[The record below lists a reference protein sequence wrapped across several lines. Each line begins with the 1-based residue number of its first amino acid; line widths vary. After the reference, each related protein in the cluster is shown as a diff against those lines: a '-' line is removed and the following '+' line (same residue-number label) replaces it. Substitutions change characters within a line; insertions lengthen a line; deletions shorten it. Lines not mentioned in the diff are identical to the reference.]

1 MAADL
6 ADDGVHIIPS
16 WKKRS
21 MAAQQGNDKEPVI
34 LVVDDNADNREILCR
49 WLEREEIATISVEN
63 GLKALEVV
71 RTRKVDLIFLD
82 LMMPGMSG
90 YEVLEEI
97 RKTYNPLQLPIII
110 ATARTDKNS
119 ILEAF
124 EKGANDYI
132 TKPIIFAAA
141 LSRANNLLR
150 QKQLQEEIMV
160 INSHQE
166 TMIHDKTRQLQDT
179 IAQLEKEVVK
189 SADIQEKLKTAKEK
203 AEIANQA
210 KSHFLANMSHE
221 LRTPLNAIIG
231 FSDIMKS
238 GMIGNR
244 PIECFKEYSTDI
256 NDSAVHLLSI
266 INDILDLSKVEANKI
281 KLDEEHISLQ
291 KMIDPTLSIMRQR
304 IADKDLV
311 IKTDL
316 DHFQFIDL
324 FVDERRFKQILL
336 NLLSNSVK
344 FTNQYGTIEI
354 IASYAPEDGFTLEVK
369 DDGIGMAKE
378 DVPKALAPF
387 SQVDSGLNR
396 NYEGTG
402 LGLPLVKALIEM
414 HDGTLEIDSQLH
426 IGTSARVWLPS
437 YRIAPQE
444 SRYENMS

>member
-1 MAADL
+1 
-6 ADDGVHIIPS
+6 
-16 WKKRS
+16 
-21 MAAQQGNDKEPVI
+21 
-34 LVVDDNADNREILCR
+34 
-49 WLEREEIATISVEN
+49 
-63 GLKALEVV
+63 
-71 RTRKVDLIFLD
+71 
-82 LMMPGMSG
+82 
-90 YEVLEEI
+90 
-97 RKTYNPLQLPIII
+97 
-110 ATARTDKNS
+110 
-119 ILEAF
+119 
-124 EKGANDYI
+124 
-132 TKPIIFAAA
+132 
-141 LSRANNLLR
+141 
-150 QKQLQEEIMV
+150 
-160 INSHQE
+160 
-166 TMIHDKTRQLQDT
+166 
-179 IAQLEKEVVK
+179 
-189 SADIQEKLKTAKEK
+189 
-203 AEIANQA
+203 
-210 KSHFLANMSHE
+210 
-221 LRTPLNAIIG
+221 
-231 FSDIMKS
+231 
-238 GMIGNR
+238 
-244 PIECFKEYSTDI
+244 
-256 NDSAVHLLSI
+256 
-266 INDILDLSKVEANKI
+266 
-281 KLDEEHISLQ
+281 
-291 KMIDPTLSIMRQR
+291 MRQR

-354 IASYAPEDGFTLEVK
+354 IASYVPEDGFTLEVK